1 MARAGVTQQSVLE
14 AGIAADL
21 ADNPNLLPPAV
32 AELSDQAAIFAS
44 NSTNAFMF
52 TGAADADSAA
62 TNFGTSLATKAV
74 ERMIE
79 LEAER
84 RKEDDPASDASM
96 IAEAGARQRDAI
108 AEMQSVTYS
117 NGQFHMF
124 GMDIDEEDM
133 DAVVDETLENIDEVA
148 ARHGLDAQQ
157 TSQLTTWLMAYRNAE
172 TPEQKAEILGQIADE
187 HPEIAREMAN
197 DAAQASEQRL
207 ESDLSTEETQDAD
220 INAIE
225 DDSNYGAAQQ
235 QMVLADGY
243 SAEDAN
249 EYAET
254 ATNIRNRVSMAS
266 SSDLASSFEAG
277 FSPAPEFNAQGLD
290 GVRVA
295 EADHVQSEPGQSQS
309 QFVQEFRV

>member
-1 MARAGVTQQSVLE
+1 MAGEPITSEMVQE
-14 AGIAADL
+14 AGIAAHL
-21 ADNPNLLPPAV
+21 AADPDALPPEV
-32 AELSDQAAIFAS
+32 SELSDQAAIFAS

-133 DAVVDETLENIDEVA
+133 DAVVDETLENIDEIA

-172 TPEQKAEILGQIADE
+172 TPEQKAEILGQIAEE
-187 HPEIAREMAN
+187 HPEIAREMA
-197 DAAQASEQRL
+197 DQTQIDPEMRAQNE
-207 ESDLSTEETQDAD
+207 LSADETQNAE
-220 INAIE
+220 INNIE
-225 DDSNYGAAQQ
+225 GEVEFRQAALQT
-235 QMVLADGY
+235 
-243 SAEDAN
+243 AN
-249 EYAET
+249 ETEVERAE
-254 ATNIRNRVSMAS
+254 
-266 SSDLASSFEAG
+266 LARSGMSNAG
-277 FSPAPEFNAQGLD
+277 NPFADTRSPNAEFNAQALD
-290 GVRVA
+290 SVRVA
-295 EADHVQSEPGQSQS
+295 DADRVQSEPGQSQS
-309 QFVQEFRV
+309 QSVQEFRV